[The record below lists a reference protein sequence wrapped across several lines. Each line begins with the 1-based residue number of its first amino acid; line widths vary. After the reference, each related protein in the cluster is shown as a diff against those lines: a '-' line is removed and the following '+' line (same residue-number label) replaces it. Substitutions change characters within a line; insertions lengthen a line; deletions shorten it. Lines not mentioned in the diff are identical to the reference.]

1 MFVLILVTLLFSVRG
16 SNADTGADWGRQFC
30 DRGYC
35 ITLIE
40 GEITA
45 EAGLCVVVPCLFT
58 TEYGFIPQHIVWY
71 KCEPSKQRCGD
82 SDIIFHTNKNNK
94 KVQSGF
100 KGRVSL
106 LEPDVTQGNCS
117 IIVNDLT
124 ESDSGSYQL
133 RVNGF
138 LYGREVGYTFYT
150 RARVSVKGLT
160 QRPTVMIPPLT
171 EGQQTTLTCTAPGLC
186 SGSDPEI
193 TWMWGGAGETV
204 SCITGNITAFKTEDL
219 TAVTQRHSSTLTFDP
234 SAKHHGTDVTCK
246 VSFTNNIT
254 TEETVTLNVTYV
266 KEVKITGNTSVKEGE
281 ALSLICSVE
290 SFPPALITWTKY
302 SDEMQNKTETIL
314 QNNTVTDLRNDTV
327 TDLQNDPVTD
337 LQNDTVTDLQ
347 NDTVTDLQN
356 DAVTFLRKS
365 GMGTFSILNVRTA
378 DSGLYICTAKHLNN
392 TLMGKVN
399 VTVICL
405 TQRPTVMIPP
415 LTEGQQTTL
424 TCTAPGL
431 CSGSDPEITWMWG
444 GAGEMDSHITGNIT
458 AFKTED
464 LTAVTQR
471 HSSTLT
477 FNPSAKHNGT
487 TVTCKV
493 SFANS
498 ISTEETV
505 TLNVSLKGNT
515 ATEKMTTP
523 DMTTVTTPA
532 STGNTTVEEGD
543 ALNLTC
549 SIKSSHPSALT
560 CTKHGSNKTLQK
572 ETTIAPQNNTGTAA
586 LVIIN
591 VTAEYSGL
599 YICTAQHQTSLTTD
613 SEVNVIF
620 LPTIL
625 SSSACVVRLEVL
637 THVCISEGFPLPT
650 IEWPLLETLTEY
662 SLTTNVSNHTVN
674 IGITVFVKH
683 DNDTTVKCV
692 SNNDARNLIIKTV
705 VLNQEDLLKIFLM
718 AFKMPQVI
726 IAFLIGILLSA
737 TICCLARK
745 CDRNKQKNSAET
757 LEMMTIQA
765 VPLINAGHAGE
776 NGGAHD
782 QEAAEGGA
790 SAPDS
795 NVEPR
800 EVEYSAIDFSL
811 LNRTSSRGAEDTQ
824 GTTETEYAEI
834 KNKVTEES
842 QDSGGEEG
850 EMLEGNEE
858 KEVTIEEEKE
868 TEQCVSAVEEGG
880 EDVAVYSNVNE
891 IMGEM

>member
-1 MFVLILVTLLFSVRG
+1 MFVPIWATLLFSVRCRSAGTG
-16 SNADTGADWGRQFC
+16 SFPGGKENCQQGS
-30 DRGYC
+30 YS
-35 ITLIE
+35 ITLSK
-40 GEITA
+40 GKVTA
-45 EAGLCVVVPCLFT
+45 EARLCVVIPCSFT
-58 TEYGFIPQHIVWY
+58 TDPGFIPQHIVWY
-71 KCEPSKQRCGD
+71 KCEPSEPKCGD
-82 SDIIFHTNKNNK
+82 SDIIFNINNTN

-106 LEPDVTQGNCS
+106 LEPDVNQGNCS
-117 IIVNDLT
+117 IIINDLT

-138 LYGREVGYTFYT
+138 LDGREDGFTFSA
-150 RARVSVKGLT
+150 RAKVSVKGLT
-160 QRPTVMIPPLT
+160 QRPTVMITPLT
-171 EGQQTTLTCTAPGLC
+171 KGQQTTLTCTAPGLC
-186 SGSDPEI
+186 SGSVPEI
-193 TWMWGGAGETV
+193 TWTWRGAGET
-204 SCITGNITAFKTEDL
+204 
-219 TAVTQRHSSTLTFDP
+219 
-234 SAKHHGTDVTCK
+234 
-246 VSFTNNIT
+246 
-254 TEETVTLNVTYV
+254 
-266 KEVKITGNTSVKEGE
+266 
-281 ALSLICSVE
+281 
-290 SFPPALITWTKY
+290 
-302 SDEMQNKTETIL
+302 
-314 QNNTVTDLRNDTV
+314 
-327 TDLQNDPVTD
+327 
-337 LQNDTVTDLQ
+337 
-347 NDTVTDLQN
+347 
-356 DAVTFLRKS
+356 
-365 GMGTFSILNVRTA
+365 
-378 DSGLYICTAKHLNN
+378 
-392 TLMGKVN
+392 
-399 VTVICL
+399 
-405 TQRPTVMIPP
+405 
-415 LTEGQQTTL
+415 
-424 TCTAPGL
+424 
-431 CSGSDPEITWMWG
+431 
-444 GAGEMDSHITGNIT
+444 DSHITGNIT

-477 FNPSAKHNGT
+477 FNSSAKHHDTN
-487 TVTCKV
+487 VTCKV

-505 TLNVSLKGNT
+505 TLNVNLKGNT

-532 STGNTTVEEGD
+532 STGNTTVEEGG

-560 CTKHGSNKTLQK
+560 WTKHGSNKTLQK

-650 IEWPLLETLTEY
+650 AEWPLLETLTEY

-674 IGITVFVKH
+674 ISITVFVKH
-683 DNDTTVKCV
+683 HNDTTVKCV
-692 SNNDARNLIIKTV
+692 SNNDATNLTIKTV

-776 NGGAHD
+776 YGGAHD

-811 LNRTSSRGAEDTQ
+811 LNRTSSRGADDTQ

-858 KEVTIEEEKE
+858 KEVMTEEEKE

-891 IMGEM
+891 KMGEM

>member
-1 MFVLILVTLLFSVRG
+1 MFVLIWATLLFSVRCRSAGTG
-16 SNADTGADWGRQFC
+16 SFPEGKKNCQQGS
-30 DRGYC
+30 YC
-35 ITLIE
+35 ITLSE

-45 EAGLCVVVPCLFT
+45 EAGLCVVIPCSFT
-58 TEYGFIPQHIVWY
+58 TDPGFTPQHVVWY
-71 KCEPSKQRCGD
+71 KCEPSKPKGGD
-82 SDIIFHTNKNNK
+82 SDIIFNTNNIN

-117 IIVNDLT
+117 IIVNDLA
-124 ESDSGSYQL
+124 ESDSGSYQV
-133 RVNGF
+133 RVNHFLDGRKDGF
-138 LYGREVGYTFYT
+138 TFSA
-150 RARVSVKGLT
+150 RAKVSVKGLT

-186 SGSDPEI
+186 SGSVPEI
-193 TWMWGGAGETV
+193 TWTWRGAG
-204 SCITGNITAFKTEDL
+204 
-219 TAVTQRHSSTLTFDP
+219 
-234 SAKHHGTDVTCK
+234 
-246 VSFTNNIT
+246 
-254 TEETVTLNVTYV
+254 
-266 KEVKITGNTSVKEGE
+266 
-281 ALSLICSVE
+281 
-290 SFPPALITWTKY
+290 
-302 SDEMQNKTETIL
+302 
-314 QNNTVTDLRNDTV
+314 
-327 TDLQNDPVTD
+327 
-337 LQNDTVTDLQ
+337 
-347 NDTVTDLQN
+347 
-356 DAVTFLRKS
+356 
-365 GMGTFSILNVRTA
+365 
-378 DSGLYICTAKHLNN
+378 
-392 TLMGKVN
+392 GK
-399 VTVICL
+399 
-405 TQRPTVMIPP
+405 
-415 LTEGQQTTL
+415 
-424 TCTAPGL
+424 
-431 CSGSDPEITWMWG
+431 
-444 GAGEMDSHITGNIT
+444 DSHITGNIT
-458 AFKTED
+458 AFKTEN

-477 FNPSAKHNGT
+477 FNASAKHHDTN
-487 TVTCKV
+487 VTCKV

-523 DMTTVTTPA
+523 DMT
-532 STGNTTVEEGD
+532 N
-543 ALNLTC
+543 
-549 SIKSSHPSALT
+549 
-560 CTKHGSNKTLQK
+560 
-572 ETTIAPQNNTGTAA
+572 
-586 LVIIN
+586 
-591 VTAEYSGL
+591 
-599 YICTAQHQTSLTTD
+599 
-613 SEVNVIF
+613 
-620 LPTIL
+620 
-625 SSSACVVRLEVL
+625 
-637 THVCISEGFPLPT
+637 
-650 IEWPLLETLTEY
+650 
-662 SLTTNVSNHTVN
+662 
-674 IGITVFVKH
+674 
-683 DNDTTVKCV
+683 
-692 SNNDARNLIIKTV
+692 
-705 VLNQEDLLKIFLM
+705 LLKIFLM

-765 VPLINAGHAGE
+765 FPLINAGHAGE

-811 LNRTSSRGAEDTQ
+811 LNRSGSRGAEDTQ

-842 QDSGGEEG
+842 QHSGGEEG